1 VGANLTASE
10 TLWPGAR
17 VVAPEKPLTLNPE
30 PAAVTCEMVTEP
42 VPVLVTVNGIEAVVP
57 IIV

>member
-1 VGANLTASE
+1 MTASE